1 MTELELGRHEF
12 RPDMRRRKVTV
23 VGAGAVGSTCA
34 QEVARRDYADVV
46 LVDIVENLPQGK
58 ALDLNQAGAVLSY
71 EPRITGTNG
80 YEETAGSDVVVIT
93 AGVPRKP
100 GMSRDDLV
108 TTNEGIVGSVTEQ
121 AVAQS
126 PEAILIVVSNPLD
139 AMCHVA
145 KHVSGFPKERVVG
158 QAGIL
163 DTARFAQ
170 FISEATGSSVKD
182 VTALVLGGHGDQM
195 VPVLS
200 ATTVGGVP
208 LTKLL
213 PREEIDAMIERT
225 RVGGGEVVKLLG
237 TSAWYA
243 PGAASARMVDA
254 IMLDEKRV
262 LPCTAYL
269 EGEYGIDGLYMGVPV
284 QLGAHGVEEIIE
296 VDLTDEEQGWLEA
309 SAAAVREVVGVL
321 TT

>member
-1 MTELELGRHEF
+1 M
-12 RPDMRRRKVTV
+12 RRKVTV

-58 ALDLNQAGAVLSY
+58 ALDLNQAGAVVGY

-80 YEETAGSDVVVIT
+80 YDATAGSDVVVIT

-108 TTNEGIVGSVTEQ
+108 TTNERIVGSVTEQ
-121 AVAQS
+121 AVAES
-126 PEAILIVVSNPLD
+126 PEAIIIVVSNPLD

-145 KHVSGFPKERVVG
+145 KTVSGFPKERVLG

-163 DTARFAQ
+163 DTGRFAQ
-170 FISEATGSSVKD
+170 FIAEATQSSVKD

-195 VPVLS
+195 VPVIS

-208 LTKLL
+208 LTKLVS
-213 PREEIDAMIERT
+213 RDKIDQMIERT
-225 RVGGGEVVKLLG
+225 RGGGGEVVKYLG

-243 PGAASARMVDA
+243 PGAATAQMVDA

-269 EGEYGIDGLYMGVPV
+269 EGEYGIDALYMGVPV
-284 QLGAHGVEEIIE
+284 KLGAGGVEEIVE
-296 VDLTDEEQGWLEA
+296 VDLSAEERGWLDE